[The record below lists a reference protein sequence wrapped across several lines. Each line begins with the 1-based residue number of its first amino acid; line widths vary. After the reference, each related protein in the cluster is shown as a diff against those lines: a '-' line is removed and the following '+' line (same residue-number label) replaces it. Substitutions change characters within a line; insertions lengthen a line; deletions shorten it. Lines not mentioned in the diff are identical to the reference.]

1 MTPAAFLKEIA
12 GTDRR
17 PLYVLSGGDPTVAAR
32 CLAAALDAADP
43 GFRDFNCQSLDLEA
57 GQAERL
63 IGEARTRPFGP
74 PPRVL
79 TLKNPPFKAEDWNAL
94 AAYLDDP
101 NPETVILLTLE
112 DKLDERLRFA
122 KKIKAAGLEVDC
134 RPLKGEALVKWLAG
148 ELKSRNIPASLQV
161 CRLIIE
167 RAGEDQRLLAGE
179 AEKLSLYLDPGQKLS
194 DELVRDLIRPV
205 LDAQLYHLT
214 DHLGR
219 GRVREA
225 LTDLMEILNDS
236 HQEKDKKKQASDRA
250 MQIMAALENR
260 FLAFLHSRARPAD
273 AEDWPT
279 PGFMSNIA
287 PYTRKI
293 IQDQLGRWSWT
304 DLTRA
309 LAALEKTHLTLI
321 SSGDHPPKM
330 LLENLAL
337 KLAALGR
344 TGR

>member
-1 MTPAAFLKEIA
+1 MTPAAFIKEIA
-12 GTDRR
+12 GPDRR

-161 CRLIIE
+161 CEFIIE
-167 RAGEDQRLLAGE
+167 LAGDDPRLLAGE

-194 DELVRDLIRPV
+194 AELVRDLVRPI

-219 GRVREA
+219 GRLREA
-225 LTDLMEILNDS
+225 LTDLMEILSDS
-236 HQEKDKKKQASDRA
+236 HQEKDKKKQASDRT

-260 FLAFLHSRARPAD
+260 FLAFLHGRARLAG

-279 PGFMSNIA
+279 PKFMSNLQ
-287 PYTRKI
+287 PFTRKK
-293 IQDQLGRWSWT
+293 IQEQLGRWSWT
-304 DLTRA
+304 DLARA
-309 LAALEKTHLTLI
+309 LAALEEAHLTLI
-321 SSGDHPPKM
+321 SSGDHPPRM

-337 KLAALGR
+337 GLAALGR
-344 TGR
+344 SGR